1 MPRNQSTA
9 AKRARQEQRE
19 QGGKHTQL
27 LRDEQQS
34 PVQRLATAL
43 ETVGDAAEAQRLR
56 NCLKP
61 DPEWEAATAAY
72 ERAYRAHEAAET
84 AGVTGRALD
93 LLYRAVEEASEEMG
107 VLATYEFGQEPIVC
121 AAVLAGLAHAG
132 RFDGSPCLRPAAD
145 VLAWHAKTALAWADG
160 IRCPVPIIDHLW
172 GPNRP
177 GPAAARAAYRALA
190 AATRL
195 PFKGDEE
202 WTACGELIEESAAL
216 ARAGCR

>member
-1 MPRNQSTA
+1 MARNQSTA
-9 AKRARQEQRE
+9 AKRARQKQRE
-19 QGGKHTQL
+19 QGGKHTEL

-43 ETVGDAAEAQRLR
+43 EAAGHTAEAQRLWDR
-56 NCLKP
+56 LKP
-61 DPEWEAATAAY
+61 DPEWEAAKAAY

-84 AGVTGRALD
+84 AGATGHVLDRLRRA
-93 LLYRAVEEASEEMG
+93 EEDAGEEMG
-107 VLATYEFGQEPIVC
+107 VLATYEFRAEPIVC
-121 AAVLAGLAHAG
+121 AAVLTGLAHAG

-145 VLAWHAKTALAWADG
+145 VLAWHAKTALVWADG
-160 IRCPVPIIDHLW
+160 IRCPMPIIDHLW

-216 ARAGCR
+216 ARAGCQ